1 MLKKLLLMVLL
12 ACPGPLFAEL
22 GPGDGSILLVAADN
36 MPDPRFAQTVVLVA
50 NHNHNGPVGVIINRP
65 LTLRLHHLF
74 PDYAELNENNESAFY
89 GGPVASQTVV
99 FIMRAE
105 TQLKHA
111 LHVFDDVYL
120 SLDKELFEKTL
131 QRQNPADGVK
141 VFLGYAGWTRGQLQ
155 KEIDK
160 GDWHVITPDLETI
173 YSEEPGQL
181 WEKLSSKFRGEW
193 VNLSSELQIT
203 GVANETGHP
212 LVAR

>member
-1 MLKKLLLMVLL
+1 M
-12 ACPGPLFAEL
+12 
-22 GPGDGSILLVAADN
+22 D
-36 MPDPRFAQTVVLVA
+36 
-50 NHNHNGPVGVIINRP
+50 
-65 LTLRLHHLF
+65 
-74 PDYAELNENNESAFY
+74 
-89 GGPVASQTVV
+89 
-99 FIMRAE
+99 
-105 TQLKHA
+105 
-111 LHVFDDVYL
+111 
-120 SLDKELFEKTL
+120 DKELFEKTL
-131 QRQNPADGVK
+131 QRQNPADGFK

-203 GVANETGHP
+203 GVGNETGHP